1 MKAAKDQT
9 SSWTGELYCFRVH
22 YIPRKCTN
30 NGFPFITFE
39 VTQKYKKHENMWKT
53 SIFFIA
59 LICKESCPIFPPK
72 TISKGQDEGQRK
84 AILSLYSQIPATGS
98 YTRGGYCQKLS
109 RSGSKIHRLWNGRRC
124 RWPHIRKSEANTCL
138 QKTAIFQ
145 KRAFEGCKW
154 RTIGEPSTSRASELG
169 LNDLFGWRLLALGLR
184 RPIAE

>member
-39 VTQKYKKHENMWKT
+39 VTQKYKKHGNMWKT
-53 SIFFIA
+53 SIFFVA

-138 QKTAIFQ
+138 QKNRLSFKKGPLKTLL
-145 KRAFEGCKW
+145 

-169 LNDLFGWRLLALGLR
+169 LNDLFGFTLGLR